1 MDLGEGDSAFLSDG
15 QQEIKDLE
23 ELLRQELEES
33 MVKADMPMEL
43 QSETSSQKAQGLE
56 V

>member
-1 MDLGEGDSAFLSDG
+1 MELGEGDSTFLSDG

-23 ELLRQELEES
+23 GLLKQELEES
-33 MVKADMPMEL
+33 MIKADMPMEL
-43 QSETSSQKAQGLE
+43 QSETQSQREEALE

>member
-23 ELLRQELEES
+23 EL
-33 MVKADMPMEL
+33 
-43 QSETSSQKAQGLE
+43 TE
-56 V
+56 VMNEINGISFTTVRTIGNSKVDYR